1 MHDSCNSVAC
11 ATMQIGRE
19 FVKKKGR
26 GKPLPLT
33 LNILQKFRS

>member
-1 MHDSCNSVAC
+1 VDKFENPVNHFSMGPLYFVAF

-26 GKPLPLT
+26 GKPLP
-33 LNILQKFRS
+33 